1 MNNLKC
7 LTYTHRFLHG
17 FKDPQF
23 DSYGFVDSCSDGGDH
38 PLQQLPLVLQE
49 GSKVASSGNHLATKV
64 NPTKILTSQSTVNL
78 PTCGHP
84 RFRSIASQSGKIS
97 SVSLTACNQT

>member
-1 MNNLKC
+1 MNYLKC

-23 DSYGFVDSCSDGGDH
+23 DSYGFVDSRSDGGDH

-49 GSKVASSGNHLATKV
+49 GSKVPSLGDHL
-64 NPTKILTSQSTVNL
+64 QSNQVD
-78 PTCGHP
+78 P
-84 RFRSIASQSGKIS
+84 RETLNKEE
-97 SVSLTACNQT
+97 

>member
-1 MNNLKC
+1 MNHLKC

-64 NPTKILTSQSTVNL
+64 IPTKQAKVQLICPPVDI
-78 PTCGHP
+78 PG
-84 RFRSIASQSGKIS
+84 SG
-97 SVSLTACNQT
+97 Q